1 MQTFNSTNIITK
13 FIKELVSTTNILNVP
28 VWLPKTPLISQKV
41 YVADKYIVKAK
52 KDSEIIQTKGEKID
66 NGELILGRYS
76 GLIPYIGK
84 EVYKEKYSSTGV
96 LQWEGPVTLQD
107 FDTEPITGGGYYI
120 IYYKLN
126 KELVSPSNIYNSEYF
141 EILAP
146 YIEGE
151 EYVGITTKCSSN
163 TSTYDADTHYH
174 LGQYLRQLRGLHGID
189 LMPYYNCWDGSRTD
203 KYRITT
209 SIDEQLIPHTV
220 LTDSVST
227 DGYKLLTVP
236 VKLNQQYTLYLNS
249 DTPIKYG
256 FAYYDGTNVI
266 SSSDDNI
273 LVGNDRVINSSTYSE
288 PILIKSPE
296 LDDIYRT
303 YPISI
308 NNERYYLEDYLT
320 LFLQVPADNSTSIV
334 VLEGNYCLN
343 KLIKPQ
349 LIKLSNGAHAEDS
362 DITTEITKVV
372 KFIGNSTDNTLDVNN
387 LITSPSSLTIN
398 GVPTTYL
405 FNDRLVEYLLYNV
418 VTHIDP
424 LYKNI
429 VYAQRDTS
437 TQLCKNVNGLNYENP
452 IYGEYDSNY
461 RYFIY
466 RLVTETIKNPS
477 LIDINGFID
486 KDSEKVVITGRNR
499 NLSKWGKD

>member
-52 KDSEIIQTKGEKID
+52 KDSEITYTAD
-66 NGELILGRYS
+66 
-76 GLIPYIGK
+76 
-84 EVYKEKYSSTGV
+84 
-96 LQWEGPVTLQD
+96 
-107 FDTEPITGGGYYI
+107 
-120 IYYKLN
+120 
-126 KELVSPSNIYNSEYF
+126 KELLSLPSSIHDTEYF
-141 EILAP
+141 EILEP

-151 EYVGITTKCSSN
+151 DYVGVTTKCSSN

-209 SIDEQLIPHTV
+209 KSIGNDLCSV
-220 LTDSVST
+220 LADSVST

-249 DTPIKYG
+249 DTTIKYG

-266 SSSDDNI
+266 SSSGDNI
-273 LVGNDRVINSSTYSE
+273 LVGNSRVINSSTYSE

-296 LDDIYRT
+296 LNDIYRT

-308 NNERYYLEDYLT
+308 NNNRYFLEDYLT
-320 LFLQVPADNSTSIV
+320 LFLQVPTDNSTSV
-334 VLEGNYCLN
+334 VILEGDYCLN

-349 LIKLSNGAHAEDS
+349 SIKFANSANVEYSGM
-362 DITTEITKVV
+362 TTEVTKVV
-372 KFIGNSTDNTLDVNN
+372 KFIGNSTNNTLDVDN

-418 VTHIDP
+418 ITHIDS

-452 IYGEYDSNY
+452 VYGEYDSNY